1 MKLRIGTRRS
11 RLALAQ
17 ANEVAVALRRHG
29 VETET
34 VPMATSGDRGADPAT
49 DPAGSKGLFVAEIVG
64 ALRDGEIDV
73 AVHSAK
79 DLPAKD
85 DEDLAIA
92 AVPRRASAL
101 DVLVTAS
108 GGLPAGGRV
117 GTSSVRRQAQVFRW
131 RPDVLLKDV
140 RGNVDT
146 RLRKLAAGEY
156 DAIVLAA
163 AGLRR
168 LGRADEIG
176 VELDVT
182 EFVPAAGQGLLALE
196 TRADDPARAVVEAL
210 NDRPARTRLEAERA
224 LVEEIDATCHTPVGA
239 HARLEEGSL
248 VLHAFVG
255 LPDGSEW
262 ITDRLDGGTGDG
274 RTTGTA
280 LAGRLLA
287 AGAGELLRRAEST
300 LGR

>member
-1 MKLRIGTRRS
+1 
-11 RLALAQ
+11 
-17 ANEVAVALRRHG
+17 
-29 VETET
+29 
-34 VPMATSGDRGADPAT
+34 
-49 DPAGSKGLFVAEIVG
+49 
-64 ALRDGEIDV
+64 
-73 AVHSAK
+73 
-79 DLPAKD
+79 
-85 DEDLAIA
+85 
-92 AVPRRASAL
+92 
-101 DVLVTAS
+101 
-108 GGLPAGGRV
+108 V
-117 GTSSVRRQAQVFRW
+117 GTSSLRRRAQ
-131 RPDVLLKDV
+131 LLAHNPEV
-140 RGNVDT
+140 EVTPLRGNVDT

-156 DAIVLAA
+156 DAIVLAG

-176 VELDVT
+176 VELDVA

-210 NDRPARTRLEAERA
+210 NDRAARRRLEAERA
-224 LVEEIDATCHTPVGA
+224 LVEELDATCHTPVGA
-239 HARLEEGSL
+239 HARLEGERL

-262 ITDRLDGGTGDG
+262 ITDRLDGSAGDA
-274 RTTGTA
+274 RTTGIA

>member
-1 MKLRIGTRRS
+1 MQADGVAAALRAQG
-11 RLALAQ
+11 AQ
-17 ANEVAVALRRHG
+17 AEVVAI
-29 VETET
+29 T
-34 VPMATSGDRGADPAT
+34 TSGDTASAAPGDKSRFVKEIDDALLAGA
-49 DPAGSKGLFVAEIVG
+49 V
-64 ALRDGEIDV
+64 DV

-79 DLPAKD
+79 DVPGHLPD
-85 DEDLAIA
+85 GLVIA
-92 AVPRRASAL
+92 AVPAGEDPRDAL
-101 DVLVTAS
+101 VGAARPAAE
-108 GGLPAGGRV
+108 LPAGTRV
-117 GTSSVRRQAQVFRW
+117 GTSSLRRRAQ
-131 RPDVLLKDV
+131 LLAHNPEV
-140 RGNVDT
+140 EVTPLRGNVDT

>member
-1 MKLRIGTRRS
+1 VQADGVAAALRAQG
-11 RLALAQ
+11 AQ
-17 ANEVAVALRRHG
+17 AEVVAI
-29 VETET
+29 T
-34 VPMATSGDRGADPAT
+34 TSGDTASAAPGDKSRFVKEIDDALLAGA
-49 DPAGSKGLFVAEIVG
+49 V
-64 ALRDGEIDV
+64 DV

-79 DLPAKD
+79 DVPGHLPD
-85 DEDLAIA
+85 GLVIA
-92 AVPRRASAL
+92 AVPAGEDPRDALVGSARP
-101 DVLVTAS
+101 AAE
-108 GGLPAGGRV
+108 LPAGTRV
-117 GTSSVRRQAQVFRW
+117 GTSSLRRRAQ
-131 RPDVLLKDV
+131 LLAHNPEV
-140 RGNVDT
+140 EVTPLRGNVDT

-156 DAIVLAA
+156 DAIVLAG

-176 VELDVT
+176 VKLDVT

>member
-1 MKLRIGTRRS
+1 MQADGVAAALRAQG
-11 RLALAQ
+11 AQ
-17 ANEVAVALRRHG
+17 AEVVAI
-29 VETET
+29 T
-34 VPMATSGDRGADPAT
+34 TSGDTASAAPGDKSRFVKEIDDALL
-49 DPAGSKGLFVAEIVG
+49 AGVV
-64 ALRDGEIDV
+64 DV

-79 DLPAKD
+79 DVPGHLPD
-85 DEDLAIA
+85 GLVIA
-92 AVPRRASAL
+92 AVPAGEDPRDAL
-101 DVLVTAS
+101 VGAARPAAE
-108 GGLPAGGRV
+108 LPAGTRV
-117 GTSSVRRQAQVFRW
+117 GTSSLRRRAQ
-131 RPDVLLKDV
+131 LLAHNPEV
-140 RGNVDT
+140 EVTPLRGNVDT

-156 DAIVLAA
+156 DAIVLAG

-168 LGRADEIG
+168 LGRAGEIG
-176 VELDVT
+176 VKLDVT

-196 TRADDPARAVVEAL
+196 TRADDPAREVVEAL

>member
-1 MKLRIGTRRS
+1 VQADGVAAALRAQG
-11 RLALAQ
+11 AQ
-17 ANEVAVALRRHG
+17 AEVVAI
-29 VETET
+29 T
-34 VPMATSGDRGADPAT
+34 TSGDTASAALGDKSRFVKEIDEALIAGA
-49 DPAGSKGLFVAEIVG
+49 V
-64 ALRDGEIDV
+64 DV

-79 DLPAKD
+79 DVPGHLPD
-85 DEDLAIA
+85 GLVIA
-92 AVPRRASAL
+92 AVPAGEDPRDAL
-101 DVLVTAS
+101 VGAARPPAE
-108 GGLPAGGRV
+108 LPAGARV
-117 GTSSVRRQAQVFRW
+117 GTSSLRRRAQ
-131 RPDVLLKDV
+131 LLAHNPEV
-140 RGNVDT
+140 EVTPLRGNVDT

-156 DAIVLAA
+156 DAIVLAG

-176 VELDVT
+176 VELDVA

-210 NDRPARTRLEAERA
+210 NDRAARRRLEAERA
-224 LVEEIDATCHTPVGA
+224 LVEELDATCHTPVGA
-239 HARLEEGSL
+239 HARLEGERL

-262 ITDRLDGGTGDG
+262 ITDRLDGSAGDA
-274 RTTGTA
+274 RTTGIA

-287 AGAGELLRRAEST
+287 AGAAELLRRAEST

>member
-1 MKLRIGTRRS
+1 VQADGVAAALRAQG
-11 RLALAQ
+11 AQ
-17 ANEVAVALRRHG
+17 AEVVAI
-29 VETET
+29 T
-34 VPMATSGDRGADPAT
+34 TSGDTARAAPGDKSRFVKEIDDALLAGA
-49 DPAGSKGLFVAEIVG
+49 V
-64 ALRDGEIDV
+64 DV

-79 DLPAKD
+79 DVPGHLPD
-85 DEDLAIA
+85 GLVIA
-92 AVPRRASAL
+92 AVPAGEDPRDAL
-101 DVLVTAS
+101 VGATRPAAE
-108 GGLPAGGRV
+108 LPAGTRV
-117 GTSSVRRQAQVFRW
+117 GTSSLRRRAQ
-131 RPDVLLKDV
+131 LLAHNPEV
-140 RGNVDT
+140 EVTPLRGNVDT

-156 DAIVLAA
+156 DAIVLAG

-176 VELDVT
+176 VKLDVT

>member
-1 MKLRIGTRRS
+1 VKEIDDAL
-11 RLALAQ
+11 LAG
-17 ANEVAVALRRHG
+17 AV
-29 VETET
+29 
-34 VPMATSGDRGADPAT
+34 
-49 DPAGSKGLFVAEIVG
+49 
-64 ALRDGEIDV
+64 DV

-79 DLPAKD
+79 DVPGHLPD
-85 DEDLAIA
+85 GLVIA
-92 AVPRRASAL
+92 AVPAGEDPRDAL
-101 DVLVTAS
+101 VGATRPAAE
-108 GGLPAGGRV
+108 LPAGTRV
-117 GTSSVRRQAQVFRW
+117 GTSSLRRRAQ
-131 RPDVLLKDV
+131 LLAHNPEV
-140 RGNVDT
+140 EVTPLRGNVDT

-156 DAIVLAA
+156 DAIVLAG

-176 VELDVT
+176 VKLDVT